1 MSEEKKT
8 ITIRGVDKTL
18 YERVS
23 ELARQM
29 GITIGEVI
37 NDALRK
43 YLSFIEGIQSKV
55 ERELDE
61 LIQKGEAILIKD
73 ITSLT
78 VSRKDLEPLDRKV
91 IFRDIGTLVFTDD
104 VDDKLFSEKVLRIIR
119 VGTVSIPKTM
129 SSLLVASRC
138 ERVGKIEVRS

>member
-1 MSEEKKT
+1 MKKMKEWT
-8 ITIRGVDKTL
+8 IEDYIKFVPP
-18 YERVS
+18 
-23 ELARQM
+23 
-29 GITIGEVI
+29 IIG
-37 NDALRK
+37 
-43 YLSFIEGIQSKV
+43 G
-55 ERELDE
+55 
-61 LIQKGEAILIKD
+61 LIIIFVA
-73 ITSLT
+73 
-78 VSRKDLEPLDRKV
+78 V